1 MKLYTTLLIIFSTV
15 MFYPLNADLKEVIEI
30 NKNEILVGFYGRPNS
45 KSLGILGENNINI
58 LVSKMKKK
66 QAYFEDNI
74 SKNANINIKMAFHI
88 IHSLATKDPG
98 RRNDYLLNIPEK
110 SILKYINRAQKENF
124 EVILDVQLSVKTVD
138 EAIQPLL
145 KYLKY
150 DNVHIAIDPEF
161 KIPKH
166 RRYPPGKFIG
176 HIYASGLNKAQESI
190 SNYLTKNK
198 LEGKRKLIVH
208 MFKHR
213 MLRKKEDVK
222 IFDNIQL
229 VYNIDGHG
237 SKHSKVQI
245 YNNLYSKKVS
255 SKAIS
260 GFKIF
265 YKTDKKPLMT
275 PKQIL
280 GLASVGKRKI
290 SIQPYYINYH

>member
-1 MKLYTTLLIIFSTV
+1 VKFYITHLIIFFLALFSS
-15 MFYPLNADLKEVIEI
+15 LNADLKEDLEI

-45 KSLGILGENNINI
+45 RSLGVLGENNINTLI
-58 LVSKMKKK
+58 SKMKKK

-74 SKNANINIKMAFHI
+74 GENVTVKMAFHI

-110 SILKYINRAQKENF
+110 SILKYINSALKENF
-124 EVILDVQLSVKTVD
+124 EVILDVQLGVKTVN

-176 HIYASGLNKAQESI
+176 HIYASELNKAQESI
-190 SNYLTKNK
+190 SSYLTINK

-208 MFKHR
+208 MFKHK

-245 YNNLYSKKVS
+245 YNSLYSKKVS
-255 SKAIS
+255 AKAIS

-280 GLASVGKRKI
+280 GLAFVGKRKI